1 MDMKKNICSMIY
13 MTIQVIRDQYFV
25 YFQIRLN
32 FLPVGHTH
40 EDIDAFFGVYSKH
53 LAQMDIYTI
62 EGEIIVSSQ
71 ST

>member
-1 MDMKKNICSMIY
+1 MIY
-13 MTIQVIRDQYFV
+13 MTIQVIRDHYFV

>member
-1 MDMKKNICSMIY
+1 MIY